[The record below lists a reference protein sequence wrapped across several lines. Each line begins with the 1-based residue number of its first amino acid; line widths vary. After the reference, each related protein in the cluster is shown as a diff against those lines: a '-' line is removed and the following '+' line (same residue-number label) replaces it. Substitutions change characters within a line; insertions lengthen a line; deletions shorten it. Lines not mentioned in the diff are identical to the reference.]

1 MNSSINSR
9 NRRPAR
15 LLTALLALTFSVG
28 IASVAQAQEVSS
40 MVVTAKRPVHCD
52 FSSTIRDEMRDDTK
66 IAVWMTRIDVGTDLG
81 IKLGRPNRK
90 YQVATTEKNNR
101 G

>member
-1 MNSSINSR
+1 MNSSIKNR
-9 NRRPAR
+9 NWRPAR
-15 LLTALLALTFSVG
+15 LLTALLTLTFCVG
-28 IASVAQAQEVSS
+28 IASVAQAQEVPSI
-40 MVVTAKRPVHCD
+40 VITAKRPIHCD
-52 FSSTIRDEMRDDTK
+52 FSSTIRDEVRDDTK

-90 YQVATTEKNNR
+90 YQLATIEKNKR